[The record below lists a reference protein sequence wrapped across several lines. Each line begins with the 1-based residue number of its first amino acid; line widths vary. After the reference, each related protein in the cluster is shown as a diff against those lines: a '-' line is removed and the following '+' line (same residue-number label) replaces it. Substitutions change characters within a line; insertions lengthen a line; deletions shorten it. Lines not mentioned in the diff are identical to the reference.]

1 MKLKFFDGLFGKAA
15 PPATVRKEAPRT
27 ATPKSPGA
35 RLVERGAAPR
45 PVAEQVDPVPAKGIG
60 MPPATRSTAPV
71 PVVPHA
77 APVARVP
84 VRDASE
90 EDIQELDNFSG
101 AILTAETG
109 GNITIGNSARRY
121 LAALDNGILLIAK
134 SERMSSAVT
143 NAQNVLLRAG
153 YRHSL
158 VLLVDIGVIR
168 RQYDSYARR
177 TGGSTHA
184 VDSAQM
190 QRMVIELI
198 RAAAAG
204 RCSDIHITVR
214 RFEAEI
220 RVRSDGVMT
229 KLRDLVAPVALDLC
243 QAAFNMAD
251 ASDATYKQLEYQG
264 ARITSLK
271 TANLPESVQA
281 VRLQFNPLPDGGR
294 YCVMRLLYA
303 QKVDSKDDVDRLGY
317 SAQQI
322 GQIKRMRRKPSG
334 INVISG
340 PTGSGKST
348 TLQRSIGAGLYECK
362 FEKNVVTVE
371 DPPEYEI
378 TGAAQLPV
386 TNVKTEEERREAFR
400 QAITASLRSDPD
412 IVMIGEIRDG
422 ASASLA
428 FQASMTGHQVWASL
442 HANDAFGILDRLHDM
457 GVELYRLS
465 DYTLVTGLIGQ
476 RLVRTLCRK
485 CSLSFEEGVRR
496 QFVAEDIVDSV
507 TKLAGADLG
516 KVRFA
521 NPDGCE
527 HCRSGYSG
535 RTVVA
540 EVILPDQKFM
550 EFVAERRKIE
560 AKAYWREHLNGVTM
574 VEHAMTKVMAG
585 EVDPREVEDKVGLID
600 EIDFERFPAILDQ
613 HVKMIKA

>member
-1 MKLKFFDGLFGKAA
+1 MKLISDLFSKGKAETPA
-15 PPATVRKEAPRT
+15 PVRKDVARPAPAKSAGERLVARSAPRE
-27 ATPKSPGA
+27 KSA
-35 RLVERGAAPR
+35 E
-45 PVAEQVDPVPAKGIG
+45 PVDIVPLKGIG
-60 MPPATRSTAPV
+60 MPAQ
-71 PVVPHA
+71 A
-77 APVARVP
+77 AAVRPSGKVTG
-84 VRDASE
+84 RDATE
-90 EDIQELDNFSG
+90 EDVAALSEFAGNV
-101 AILTAETG
+101 LTAEG
-109 GNITIGNSARRY
+109 GRIPIPPSARKF
-121 LAALDNGILLIAK
+121 LAALDNGTLLIAK
-134 SERMSSAVT
+134 SEQLSSAVT
-143 NAQNVLLRAG
+143 NAQNVLQRANF
-153 YRHSL
+153 RPTTI
-158 VLLVDIGVIR
+158 LLVDIGVVR
-168 RQYDSYARR
+168 RVHDTYARR
-177 TGGSTHA
+177 VGGNTHA

-190 QRMVIELI
+190 QRMVLELI
-198 RAAAAG
+198 RAAANL

-214 RFEAEI
+214 RFEADI

-229 KLRDLVAPVALDLC
+229 KLKDLLATVAQDLC

-251 ASDATYKQLEYQG
+251 TSDASYKPLEYQG

-317 SAQQI
+317 SQHQI
-322 GQIKRMRRKPSG
+322 TQIKRMRRKPSG

-348 TLQRSIGAGLYECK
+348 TLQRSIGAGLYECN

-378 TGAAQLPV
+378 SGAAQLPV

-422 ASASLA
+422 ASANLA

-476 RLVRTLCRK
+476 RLVRTLCPHCRI
-485 CSLSFEEGVRR
+485 SFEEGMKRGFLAEEIADSVRR
-496 QFVAEDIVDSV
+496 
-507 TKLAGADLG
+507 LAGDGLD
-516 KVRFA
+516 KVHFA
-521 NPDGCE
+521 NPEGCS

-535 RTVVA
+535 RSVVA

-550 EFVAERRKIE
+550 EFVADRRKIE
-560 AKAYWREHLNGVTM
+560 ARNYWLAHLKGVTM
-574 VEHAMTKVMAG
+574 LEHAMTKVMAG
-585 EVDPREVEDKVGLID
+585 LVDPREVEDKVGLID
-600 EIDFERFPAILDQ
+600 EIDFDRFPAILAQ
-613 HVKMIKA
+613 HTKTIEG